1 MDDEQAEKQ
10 RREQEEAAAYALM
23 QEKRKQAE
31 DDRKRKIDEEK
42 AKEEAAARDELKR
55 RRDEEIKRRKQ
66 EEELKKLGSDKILPL
81 PPVPP
86 SMVDDHATDVMK
98 AWFLD
103 DEVSKPTYRTASLKP
118 GVRQGVPLVTLAQLK
133 ELGIVY
139 FKINLNDF
147 AFVNQIVKER
157 LYKHTD
163 EMRLSQTCKDETFL
177 EKWFV
182 EHFNE
187 DEQLRLVT
195 DGSMY
200 MDIRSK
206 QDGWIR
212 MHLHPGDVVV
222 MPPGMFHRGTLDED
236 DYCAIM
242 RVFRE
247 SQRWAPCYRSEKR
260 ADTHPARLQY
270 LRWLKK
276 GNVAAEM
283 GFK

>member
-1 MDDEQAEKQ
+1 MADDEQAERLRK
-10 RREQEEAAAYALM
+10 EEEAAAYAASQL
-23 QEKRKQAE
+23 KLKKAE
-31 DDRKRKIDEEK
+31 EERKRKMDEEK
-42 AKEEAAARDELKR
+42 AKEEAEARDEARRKR
-55 RRDEEIKRRKQ
+55 EDEIKRRKQ
-66 EEELKKLGSDKILPL
+66 EEELKKLGTDKIQPL
-81 PPVPP
+81 PPIPP
-86 SMVDDHATDVMK
+86 SHTDDNAPDAMC

-103 DEVSKPTYRTASLKP
+103 DEVSKPTYRSASLKP
-118 GVRQGVPLVTLAQLK
+118 GVRQGVPPVTLAQLK

-139 FKINLNDF
+139 FRINLNDF
-147 AFVNQIVKER
+147 SIINQIVKHR

-195 DGSMY
+195 DGSMF
-200 MDIRSK
+200 MDVRSK
-206 QDGWIR
+206 QDSWIR
-212 MHLHPGDVVV
+212 LHMHPGDVICL
-222 MPPGMFHRGTLDED
+222 PPGMFHRGTLDED
-236 DYCAIM
+236 DYCALM

-247 SQRWAPCYRSEKR
+247 QQRWAPVYRTEKR

-276 GNVAAEM
+276 GNVGVEM
-283 GFK
+283 DFK

>member
-10 RREQEEAAAYALM
+10 KRDQEEAAAYAAV
-23 QEKRKQAE
+23 QEKRRLAE
-31 DDRKRKIDEEK
+31 EERKRKIDEEK
-42 AKEEAAARDELKR
+42 AKEEAMVREEAKR
-55 RRDEEIKRRKQ
+55 RREEEIKRRKQ

-81 PPVPP
+81 PPVPQ
-86 SMVDDHATDVMK
+86 SHTDDSAHEVMK
-98 AWFLD
+98 AWYLD
-103 DEVSKPTYRTASLKP
+103 DQVSQPTYRQASLKP
-118 GVRQGVPLVTLAQLK
+118 GVRPGVPPVSLSQLK

-147 AFVNQIVKER
+147 SIVNQIVKER

-163 EMRLSQTCKDETFL
+163 ELRLSQTCKDETFL

-187 DEQLRLVT
+187 DEQLRAVT
-195 DGSMY
+195 DGSLY
-200 MDIRSK
+200 LDVRSK
-206 QDGWIR
+206 QDSWIR
-212 MHLHPGDVVV
+212 MHLHPGDVVCI
-222 MPPGMFHRGTLDED
+222 PPGLFHRGTLDED
-236 DYCAIM
+236 DYCAMM

-247 SQRWAPCYRSEKR
+247 QQRWQPCYRTEKR

-283 GFK
+283 NYK